1 MVDGRQGAVVVA
13 VSKWIAMSLT
23 AGKKSQNFEFSFE
36 GGGRFG
42 QGCDLARALHSKE
55 GRIEGGPKNVSL
67 EQNIRSLIL
76 FFRWFVF

>member
-1 MVDGRQGAVVVA
+1 MKSSDDCAEYFWRQ
-13 VSKWIAMSLT
+13 
-23 AGKKSQNFEFSFE
+23 KSQNFEFSFE

-55 GRIEGGPKNVSL
+55 SRIEGGPKNVSL